1 MILQNVPQLNGREKE
16 YLLDCLNS
24 NWISSQGKYIQAF
37 EQSFADYCGVRFG
50 LACSSGTSALHLALM
65 ALEIGFGD
73 EVIVP
78 DFTLIA
84 DANMVILTGARPVF
98 VDVDPQTWCLDT
110 EQLKAK
116 ITSKT
121 KAIIAVHM
129 FGHPCDMEAIRRVAG
144 DRGLFVIEDAAQA
157 HGSEYRGKMA
167 GSLGD
172 VACFSFY
179 ASKTL
184 TTGEGGMVL
193 TDRPEIAEKVALLRS
208 HGFEGSDR
216 VYVHRVFGCNYRLTN
231 LQAAIGLAQ
240 CERVAEKVET
250 KRRIFETYRQEL
262 RDFEPL
268 TFQVTRPWARSTY
281 WNVAVLLKGRPR
293 AVLFRSGGKA
303 ESQGGPDPL
312 LLQFPAPSA
321 PFQNSRDPRLS
332 PGGRLLPG
340 QRLPFRSWSLSAF
353 RVEPH
358 RRGDQNRGRGLE
370 KLLGLSPRFNGH
382 DACLQTRS
390 FRHSGHL

>member
-16 YLLDCLNS
+16 YLLDCLDS

-37 EQSFADYCGVRFG
+37 ERSFAEYCGVRFG

-65 ALEIGFGD
+65 ALDIGFGD

-98 VDVDPQTWCLDT
+98 VDVDPDTWCLDT
-110 EQLKAK
+110 EQLKAR

-129 FGHPCDMEAIRRVAG
+129 FGHPCDMEAILRVAE

-157 HGSEYRGKMA
+157 HGSEYRGKKA

-193 TDRPEIAEKVALLRS
+193 TDRPEIAEKVALQRS

-240 CERVAEKVET
+240 CERIDEKVET
-250 KRRIFETYRQEL
+250 KRRIFETYRQAL
-262 RDFEPL
+262 RDFEAV
-268 TFQVTRPWARSTY
+268 TFQATRPWARSTY
-281 WNVAVLLKGRPR
+281 WNVAVLL
-293 AVLFRSGGKA
+293 
-303 ESQGGPDPL
+303 EGGPGPSCSEVVEKLKAQGIQTRYFFNSLHRQPL
-312 LLQFPAPSA
+312 
-321 PFQNSRDPRLS
+321 FQNSRDPRY
-332 PGGRLLPG
+332 P
-340 QRLPFRSWSLSAF
+340 
-353 RVEPH
+353 RVEGAYPVSDYLSDH
-358 RRGDQNRGRGLE
+358 GLC
-370 KLLGLSPRFNGH
+370 LPSGLNLTAAEIKTVVEALKSCW
-382 DACLQTRS
+382 D
-390 FRHSGHL
+390 

>member
-16 YLLDCLNS
+16 YLLDCLES

-37 EQSFADYCGVRFG
+37 EQSFAQYCGVRFG

-65 ALEIGFGD
+65 ALDIGFGD

-98 VDVDPQTWCLDT
+98 VDVDPETWCLDT
-110 EQLKAK
+110 GQLKAK

-121 KAIIAVHM
+121 KAILCVHM
-129 FGHPCDMEAIRRVAG
+129 FGHPCDMETIRRIAE

-157 HGSEYRGKMA
+157 HGSEYRGKKV

-193 TDRPEIAEKVALLRS
+193 TDRPEIAEKVALMRS
-208 HGFEGSDR
+208 HGFEGNDR
-216 VYVHRVFGCNYRLTN
+216 VYTHRVFGCNYRLTN

-240 CERVAEKVET
+240 CERIDEKVKT
-250 KRRIFETYRQEL
+250 KRRIFEAYRQEL
-262 RDFEPL
+262 QDFEPL
-268 TFQVTRPWARSTY
+268 TFQTTRPWAGSTY
-281 WNVAVLLKGRPR
+281 WNVGVLLREGLGPSCPELVEMLKVKGIQTRYFFNSLHR
-293 AVLFRSGGKA
+293 
-303 ESQGGPDPL
+303 QPL
-312 LLQFPAPSA
+312 
-321 PFQNSRDPRLS
+321 FQNSPDPRYPRVDGSYPVSDYLS
-332 PGGRLLPG
+332 DHGLCLP
-340 QRLPFRSWSLSAF
+340 S
-353 RVEPH
+353 
-358 RRGDQNRGRGLE
+358 GLNLTAAE
-370 KLLGLSPRFNGH
+370 IKTVAGALKRCW
-382 DACLQTRS
+382 D
-390 FRHSGHL
+390 